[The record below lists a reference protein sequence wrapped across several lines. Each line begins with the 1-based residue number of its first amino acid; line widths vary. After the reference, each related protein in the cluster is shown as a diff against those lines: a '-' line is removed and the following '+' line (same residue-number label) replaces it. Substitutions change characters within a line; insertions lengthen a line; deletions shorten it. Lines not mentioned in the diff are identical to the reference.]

1 MFEELSIK
9 FEDAIKSLKGQ
20 DKITENNLGS
30 ALKVVRRAL
39 LEADVNLTIAN
50 EFLKEVKDEAIGAEV
65 IRGIKPD
72 EKFIEIVHKKLADI
86 MGEKNEPL
94 LDNFDKPT
102 VIMLVGLQ
110 GAGKTTA
117 AAKLGLYLKK
127 KGKKVLLVAAD
138 TFRPAAK
145 DQLLKLGSEIGVDVF
160 TGGGED
166 NSLNIASEGVRIGSE
181 KGFQTI
187 IIDTAG
193 RLYIDEESMNEVQGV
208 RQKIDPDEVL
218 LVVDSMIGQDAANLT
233 KAFNNKIGITGSILT
248 KLDGDSRGG
257 AALSIK
263 KVSGKPIKFIGTGEK
278 VEALEAFYPERLA
291 SRILGMGDIL
301 TLVDK
306 AQKEIEVADMMTMQ
320 KKFQEASFN
329 FKDFLQQM
337 KMIKRMGSLGG
348 LIRLIPGMNKIDQT
362 ALKTGEKQLERIE
375 TMINSM
381 TIEEREN
388 PELLIKSQK
397 RRNRIAAGSGN
408 RNSEVD
414 KIIQDFEKMRGMMKN
429 LSRGNIGEIQNQ
441 LARQKGDVYSGKTR
455 ASDNAS
461 SKRIKKNET
470 KKRKGFFEL

>member
-9 FEDAIKSLKGQ
+9 FEDAIKSLRGE
-20 DKITENNLGS
+20 DKITENNLGL

-50 EFLKEVKDEAIGAEV
+50 EFLKEVREEAIGAEV
-65 IRGIKPD
+65 IRGIRPD
-72 EKFIEIVHKKLADI
+72 EKFIEIVHKKLANI
-86 MGEKNEPL
+86 MGERNEPL
-94 LDNFDKPT
+94 IDNCDKPT
-102 VIMLVGLQ
+102 IIMLVGLQ

-127 KGKKVLLVAAD
+127 EGKKVLMVAAD

-145 DQLLKLGSEIGVDVF
+145 DQLLKLGDEIGVDVF
-160 TGGGED
+160 TGCGED
-166 NSLNIASEGVRIGSE
+166 SSLHIASEGVRLGSE
-181 KGFQTI
+181 KGFQAI

-208 RQKIDPDEVL
+208 REKIDPDEVL

-263 KVSGKPIKFIGTGEK
+263 RVSGKPIKFIGTGEK

-306 AQKEIEVADMMTMQ
+306 AQKEIEMSDMMTMQ

-348 LIRLIPGMNKIDQT
+348 LIRLIPGMNKIDQA
-362 ALKTGEKQLERIE
+362 ALKTGEKQLARIE
-375 TMINSM
+375 TIINSM
-381 TIEEREN
+381 TIKEREN

-408 RNSEVD
+408 KNSEVD
-414 KIIQDFEKMRGMMKN
+414 KIIQDFERMRGMMKD
-429 LSRGNIGEIQNQ
+429 LSRGNIGEMQNQ
-441 LARQKGDVYSGKTR
+441 LTREKGDYFSGKTR
-455 ASDNAS
+455 ASDGAS
-461 SKRIKKNET
+461 NRKIKKSET